1 MERSQGMD
9 EDTKPDRCIP
19 EFSSGDIEFT
29 NARLPPPAS
38 LDTRLSIPKQ
48 IWESTLTE
56 LRERSAGWRESAAI
70 FCGRVIHSEWTVETV
85 RFHHHLCDDR
95 GRPLSIRLTESAK
108 YELYRELNRLGL
120 RLIAGIH
127 THPEDWVD
135 LSWIDQQNQLC
146 SRRGFW
152 SIVVPW
158 YAEQSWEVVAMGA
171 HIRTLEGWCRL
182 TTEQVQ
188 RHVRIME

>member
-9 EDTKPDRCIP
+9 EDTKPDRCLP
-19 EFSSGDIEFT
+19 EFSSRAIEPADT
-29 NARLPPPAS
+29 RLPAPAS

-48 IWESTLTE
+48 IWKSTLTE

-70 FCGRVIHSEWTVETV
+70 FCGRVIGPEWTVESV

-108 YELYRELNRLGL
+108 YRLYDDLSRLGL

-158 YAEQSWEVVAMGA
+158 YAEQSYELDTIGI
-171 HIRTLEGWCRL
+171 HIRTLDGWCRL
-182 TTEQVQ
+182 TNEQVQ
-188 RHVRIME
+188 HHVRIAG

>member
-1 MERSQGMD
+1 MD
-9 EDTKPDRCIP
+9 EDTKPDRCVP
-19 EFSSGDIEFT
+19 EFHSRNIEST
-29 NARLPPPAS
+29 EPRLPAPAC
-38 LDTRLSIPKQ
+38 LDTCLSIPKKM
-48 IWESTLTE
+48 WEGTLTE
-56 LRERSAGWRESAAI
+56 LRERSAGWRESAGI
-70 FCGRVIHSEWTVETV
+70 LCGRVIGSEWIVEVV

-108 YELYRELNRLGL
+108 YQLYGELNRLDL

-127 THPEDWVD
+127 THPKDWVD

-158 YAEQSWEVVAMGA
+158 YAEQTWELDAMGI
-171 HIRTLEGWCRL
+171 HIRTPEGWCRL
-182 TTEQVQ
+182 TPEQTHQ
-188 RHVRIME
+188 YVRITE

>member
-9 EDTKPDRCIP
+9 ENTKPDRCLP
-19 EFSSGDIEFT
+19 EFSSRDIEST
-29 NARLPPPAS
+29 NARLPAPAS
-38 LDTRLSIPKQ
+38 LDTCLSIPKQ
-48 IWESTLTE
+48 IWEGTLTE

-70 FCGRVIHSEWTVETV
+70 LCGRVIRSEWTVETV

-95 GRPLSIRLTESAK
+95 GRPLSIRLTQSAK
-108 YELYRELNRLGL
+108 YRLYGELNRLGL

-158 YAEQSWEVVAMGA
+158 YAEQSCEVDAMGI
-171 HIRTLEGWCRL
+171 HIRTSDGWCRL
-182 TTEQVQ
+182 TTEQVHQ
-188 RHVRIME
+188 YMRITE

>member
-1 MERSQGMD
+1 
-9 EDTKPDRCIP
+9 
-19 EFSSGDIEFT
+19 
-29 NARLPPPAS
+29 
-38 LDTRLSIPKQ
+38 
-48 IWESTLTE
+48 

-95 GRPLSIRLTESAK
+95 GRPISIRLTESAK
-108 YELYRELNRLGL
+108 YQLYRELNRLGL

-158 YAEQSWEVVAMGA
+158 YAEQSWEVVAMGV
-171 HIRTLEGWCRL
+171 HTRTLEGWCRL

>member
-1 MERSQGMD
+1 MEESA
-9 EDTKPDRCIP
+9 KSDRCVP
-19 EFSSGDIEFT
+19 EFSSRAAESPDT
-29 NARLPPPAS
+29 RLPAPAS
-38 LDTRLSIPKQ
+38 LDTCLTVPKE
-48 IWESTLTE
+48 IWERTLTE

-70 FCGRVIHSEWTVETV
+70 FSGRVIGSEWIVEAA

-95 GRPLSIRLTESAK
+95 GRPLSIRLTQSAK
-108 YELYRELNRLGL
+108 YQLYRDLNRYGL

-127 THPEDWVD
+127 THPKDWVD

-158 YAEQSWEVVAMGA
+158 YAERTWGLDAIGI
-171 HIRTLEGWCRL
+171 HIRTSDGWRRL
-182 TTEQVQ
+182 TISQVCQ
-188 RHVRIME
+188 HLRITG

>member
-1 MERSQGMD
+1 MD
-9 EDTKPDRCIP
+9 EDTKPDRCVP
-19 EFSSGDIEFT
+19 EFSSRATESSHT
-29 NARLPPPAS
+29 RLPPPAS

-48 IWESTLTE
+48 IWKNTLIE

-70 FCGRVIHSEWTVETV
+70 FCGRVTGPEWTVESV

-108 YELYRELNRLGL
+108 YRLYDDLNRLGL

-152 SIVVPW
+152 SVVVPW
-158 YAEQSWEVVAMGA
+158 YAEQSWELDTIGI

-182 TTEQVQ
+182 TNEQVEQ
-188 RHVRIME
+188 HVRIAD